1 MGYGSTVVEYL
12 TYNTKIK
19 GLNPTDNTGRE
30 KMSGDILIVG
40 CAPAAQWFNARH
52 IILRSRV

>member
-40 CAPAAQWFNARH
+40 CAPAAQW
-52 IILRSRV
+52 